1 MKFIKKHKKGLIIL
15 AVIIALVVGIV
26 IWFKSITSKAM
37 DVLNDMM
44 SETAVAEKR
53 DIVSVVSATGKITSV
68 KSKDLTSTVTGAKI
82 KEVLVNVGDSVKEG
96 DILVVLDSENI
107 EKNLS
112 NAESNLAT
120 AKQSSNLSINSAQRM
135 YNEQATSN
143 NSTITNANEKITD
156 LEKQISD
163 EKESK
168 KFYEKLYDSAV
179 ENREAAQKAE
189 NTVVS
194 LLNGVKAA
202 ENAVAVAEAAFNE
215 VSGNDGSPEYIA
227 AEENLN
233 NANDTLHEAQDAV
246 KNANVKA
253 TDLVGL
259 SAAVEAAK
267 AAESAQLAQYNA
279 SDAKITQL
287 EDALETAKKTYDDT
301 VRQTDSAL
309 AARQDSLTSAKLQ
322 SQNSTQSIET
332 QIDTLN
338 DQLEACVITAP
349 FDGIVTLLPAEVGNL
364 NAGTSLATVED
375 TSSYEITSEIDEYD
389 IGKVKVGQR
398 VVIKTNGT
406 GDEELN
412 GTVVSVAPRAT
423 QSPMGAASS
432 AVTYTVKVSVDTKN
446 DMIKLDMTAKLSIV
460 LEESND
466 TLTVPFDA
474 IYTDDDG
481 KEYVKVIDGKDAN
494 GLTTT
499 HDVYVTTG
507 IKNDYYVE
515 ILKGLTG
522 GEEVTVERE
531 ASSIFDFSI
540 FMEDSGAMGGM

>member
-112 NAESNLAT
+112 NAESSLAT

-179 ENREAAQKAE
+179 ETREKAQAMYNAQYGPISEAE
-189 NTVVS
+189 R
-194 LLNGVKAA
+194 K
-202 ENAVAVAEAAFNE
+202 VAEAKANLKALE
-215 VSGNDGSPEYIA
+215 NISANDLPYSGNLAEDISSGEGALAAAIA
-227 AEENLN
+227 LNAEANQNATELTNL
-233 NANDTLHEAQDAV
+233 A
-246 KNANVKA
+246 
-253 TDLVGL
+253 
-259 SAAVEAAK
+259 AAVEAAK

-349 FDGIVTLLPAEVGNL
+349 FDGIVTVLPAEVGNL
-364 NAGTSLATVED
+364 NAGTSLATIED